1 MAFPTRP
8 AALASMVVVLGLAG
22 CGSSQH
28 AASTTVPA
36 VATTPA
42 PVATTALVTTPTV
55 PGTSPTTAAPAC
67 SSTQACAQA
76 LYAAWMQ
83 GDKATAS
90 LVAAPSAVT
99 KMFSRTYA
107 TIATSSGPQDP
118 FHFNSCSGAAGSAIC
133 TWDGQDQQIQMLVR
147 NNTGGLPILV
157 MEVKFFEGSPLK
169 EVP

>member
-1 MAFPTRP
+1 MSFATRQ
-8 AALASMVVVLGLAG
+8 ATLVSMVVVLGVAG
-22 CGSSQH
+22 CSSSQH
-28 AASTTVPA
+28 AASTTVAAP
-36 VATTPA
+36 ATTVA
-42 PVATTALVTTPTV
+42 PVATTPLVTTPII
-55 PGTSPTTAAPAC
+55 PATSPTTVAPAC

-107 TIATSSGPQDP
+107 TIATNSGPQDP
-118 FHFNSCSGAAGSAIC
+118 FHFNSCSGAAGSTIC

-147 NNTGGLPILV
+147 NSTGGLPILV

>member
-1 MAFPTRP
+1 MAFPTRRS
-8 AALASMVVVLGLAG
+8 ALASVAVLLAVAG
-22 CGSSQH
+22 CSSSTH
-28 AASTTVPA
+28 ATSTT
-36 VATTPA
+36 TTISA
-42 PVATTALVTTPTV
+42 SATTAAAPAVTSTLVTTPII
-55 PGTSPTTAAPAC
+55 PATSPTTAAPAC

-147 NNTGGLPILV
+147 NNTGGL
-157 MEVKFFEGSPLK
+157 
-169 EVP
+169 